1 MAGTVIPYKHGV
13 MELNGNVLQKWQS
26 GNLNVDTPHTEVKVM
41 AEGGIVDGFV
51 PGPSKCSIDVE
62 NSIPV
67 DDTEMNMYV
76 DLAFKGTVLT
86 FKFTVGSHTLSCQG
100 YLTSVKFSDS
110 PDAQPKCNFSAV
122 CAAPTWDKA

>member
-26 GNLNVDTPHTEVKVM
+26 GNLNVDTPQTEVKVM
-41 AEGGIVDGFV
+41 SEGGIVDGFV
-51 PGPSKCSIDVE
+51 PGPAKCSVDVE

-67 DDTEMNMYV
+67 EGTEEEYV
-76 DLAFKGTVLT
+76 TMALEGTQLT
-86 FKFTVGSHTLSCQG
+86 FKFTIGAHTLSAQG

-122 CAAPTWDKA
+122 CAAPSWDKA

>member
-1 MAGTVIPYKHGV
+1 MAGTVIAYQHGS
-13 MELNGNVLQKWQS
+13 MELNGNTLQKWQS
-26 GNLNVDTPHTEVKVM
+26 GNINVDAPKTEVKVM

-51 PGPSKCSIDVE
+51 SGPVKCSIDVE

-67 DDTEMNMYV
+67 DGTEEDYV
-76 DLAFKGTVLT
+76 KMALDAEVLT
-86 FKFTVGSHTLSCQG
+86 FKFTIGEKTLSADG

-122 CAAPTWDKA
+122 CVAPFWD